1 LTHFSPP
8 GIKLIQIDFGF
19 SLSRLGAVNELEV
32 GLTGYPPNL
41 FTLYCELIVN
51 KCQQQKEKPPEGG

>member
-1 LTHFSPP
+1 
-8 GIKLIQIDFGF
+8 
-19 SLSRLGAVNELEV
+19 LSHLGAVNELEV